1 MEDPSWGVPRKITAH
16 IDSTRSL
23 YSLWLIPVTY
33 NYFPR
38 QFMIDENSSFL
49 LFADAAYL
57 LEHQPTH
64 RVGHEHDG
72 YLVPNKS
79 ET

>member
-1 MEDPSWGVPRKITAH
+1 
-16 IDSTRSL
+16 
-23 YSLWLIPVTY
+23 
-33 NYFPR
+33 
-38 QFMIDENSSFL
+38 MIDENSSFL